1 MFTSHN
7 MVGFSQHDE
16 IAHNLIQSNYSG
28 IVMRHE
34 MDHHYQNYIHHNE
47 IRDNSWGIGMIMAEQ
62 NEIAYNDII
71 ANAQYGISISVCM
84 ACGSGNVFHHNNFI
98 NNHGGGVQAYDM
110 NESLCGDNYWYS
122 SATQQGNYWSDY
134 MGADP
139 NHDGIGSAPYDIDT
153 EYEEHAQDLYPLMH
167 PFRLGDMNCDAVV
180 NGYDID
186 PFVLA
191 LTDPVAYQG
200 QYHLLATLHG
210 DIDGDGAVN
219 GYDIDPFVELLVAP

>member
-1 MFTSHN
+1 
-7 MVGFSQHDE
+7 
-16 IAHNLIQSNYSG
+16 
-28 IVMRHE
+28 
-34 MDHHYQNYIHHNE
+34 
-47 IRDNSWGIGMIMAEQ
+47 
-62 NEIAYNDII
+62 
-71 ANAQYGISISVCM
+71 
-84 ACGSGNVFHHNNFI
+84 
-98 NNHGGGVQAYDM
+98 
-110 NESLCGDNYWYS
+110 
-122 SATQQGNYWSDY
+122 